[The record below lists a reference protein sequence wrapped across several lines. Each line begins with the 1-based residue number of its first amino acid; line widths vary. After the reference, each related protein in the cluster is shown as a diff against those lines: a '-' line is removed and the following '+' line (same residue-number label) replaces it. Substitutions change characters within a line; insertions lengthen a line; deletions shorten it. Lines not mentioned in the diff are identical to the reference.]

1 MLPIGTINNPTR
13 RIPYLTYGLIV
24 LNFLVFLW
32 ELAQPQATLGRTFF
46 ELSLVPCTVQST
58 PIGEVF
64 LDTLRSMFFHAG
76 WAHLLGNMLFLW
88 IFGTNVEDH
97 FGRRTFLTFYL
108 LGGFAAALTHT
119 VIEIV
124 NSTVCTPIPVVGASG
139 AISGVLG
146 AYLVLF
152 PGTRVRVLVPVL
164 RFFLHQME
172 IPALLMLGFWFILQL
187 FSGVAALGVET
198 VGGGVAFFAHV
209 GGFVFGFIFAFIYT
223 MFNKAPQTI
232 IYTK

>member
-13 RIPYLTYGLIV
+13 RKPYLTYGLIA

-32 ELAQPQATLGRTFF
+32 ELAQPQATLGRTFM
-46 ELSLVPCTVQST
+46 ELSLVPCTVPNTS
-58 PIGEVF
+58 IFEVA

-76 WAHLLGNMLFLW
+76 WAHLAGNMLFLW
-88 IFGTNVEDH
+88 IFGTNIEDH
-97 FGRRTFLTFYL
+97 FGRRTFAALYL

-119 VIEIV
+119 IIEII
-124 NSTVCTPIPVVGASG
+124 NATVCTPIPVVGASG
-139 AISGVLG
+139 AISAVLG

-172 IPALLMLGFWFILQL
+172 IPALLMLGLWFILQV
-187 FSGVAALGVET
+187 FSGVSALGVET
-198 VGGGVAFFAHV
+198 VGGGVAFFAHI
-209 GGFVFGFIFAFIYT
+209 GGFIFGFIFAFIYT
-223 MFNKAPQTI
+223 MFNKPPETI
-232 IYTK
+232 IYTR